1 MDPQVVLD
9 KVVRIA
15 KMDMTVFDEVKADA
29 QQTIPAIVVAAISIL
44 IFGLGGW
51 FWWMTTDYKDIS
63 GLGVGDIL
71 LKSVILGGI
80 ISFGLW
86 FAWIIV
92 SYSVLT
98 SVLKATSDVQM
109 LIRTMGYASVGFA
122 IGFLFLIPKLGFA
135 FGLGGLMATF
145 ALTNYAIQ
153 ATTTAS
159 PKQVM
164 VANLAGFL
172 VWALVLSLLAT
183 MGDKDTYAPNLFLT
197 WGLAGR

>member
-29 QQTIPAIVVAAISIL
+29 QQTIPAIVVAAVSIL
-44 IFGLGGW
+44 IFGFGG
-51 FWWMTTDYKDIS
+51 FLWWVFKDYPEGGKIF
-63 GLGVGDIL
+63 
-71 LKSVILGGI
+71 LKSTILGSI
-80 ISFGLW
+80 FALGLW
-86 FAWIIV
+86 FAWVIV
-92 SYSVLT
+92 SYAVLT

-109 LIRTMGYASVGFA
+109 LIRTMGYATVGLV
-122 IGFLFLIPKLGFA
+122 IGLLFLLPKLGFA
-135 FGLGGLMATF
+135 FGLAGLMATF

-164 VANLAGFL
+164 IANLAGFL
-172 VWALVLSLLAT
+172 VWAAVLSLLVT
-183 MGDKDTYAPNLFLT
+183 GGDNPFAPNIFLT
-197 WGLAGR
+197 WGIADR